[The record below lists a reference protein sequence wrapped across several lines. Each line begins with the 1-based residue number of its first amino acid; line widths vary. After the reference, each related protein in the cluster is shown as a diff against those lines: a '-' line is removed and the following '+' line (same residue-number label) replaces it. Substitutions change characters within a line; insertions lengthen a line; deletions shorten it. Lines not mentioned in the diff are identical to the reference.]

1 MDKWGK
7 WILGKI
13 VNTFPGKD
21 GIIRTASVRTTKG
34 MINRPVQRLHL
45 LEEYRESL
53 PSQQLPSVHEE
64 IHNAEEQPQS
74 IREKNGSMPLVGEDV
89 QIQERRSRYG
99 RLIKP
104 VKR

>member
-1 MDKWGK
+1 MDIWKNREHVSRKRWHHK
-7 WILGKI
+7 
-13 VNTFPGKD
+13 N
-21 GIIRTASVRTTKG
+21 RVRPNNKR
-34 MINRPVQRLHL
+34 NDQPVQPIQRLHL